1 MVKPNFKRAKEEAYK
16 TLMLQEN
23 FSFPINPKNI
33 KLKEY
38 DIKIISFQE
47 YAQKTNLSINQLTSN
62 GNTNDGYT
70 YIKNNNILIF
80 YNEDIETE
88 GRKTWTISHELGH
101 IVLNHTTQCD
111 KNEAEANFFAAQL
124 LAPQCVLKD
133 LVKNGAKITPLYL
146 SEKFKIS
153 KEASENCINTLG
165 KVIDNEFITTDY
177 DDIVIQLFKPYISI
191 DYSYDSYFDE
201 LEDRRKSFYFFR

>member
-38 DIKIISFQE
+38 DVKIISFQE

-70 YIKNNNILIF
+70 YIRNNNILIF

-88 GRKTWTISHELGH
+88 GRKMWTISHELGH
-101 IVLNHTTQCD
+101 IVLKHTTQCD
-111 KNEAEANFFAAQL
+111 KNESEANFFASQL
-124 LAPQCVLKD
+124 LAPQCVLKQ
-133 LVKNGAKITPLYL
+133 LIKNGAKITPTYL
-146 SEKFKIS
+146 SEKFRIS
-153 KEASENCINTLG
+153 KEASENCIHILG

-201 LEDRRKSFYFFR
+201 LEKKRRNFYF

>member
-38 DIKIISFQE
+38 DVKIISFQE

-62 GNTNDGYT
+62 CNTNDGYT
-70 YIKNNNILIF
+70 YIRNSNILIF

-88 GRKTWTISHELGH
+88 GRKMWTISHELGH
-101 IVLNHTTQCD
+101 IVLKHTTQCD
-111 KNEAEANFFAAQL
+111 KNESEANFFASQL
-124 LAPQCVLKD
+124 LAPQCVLKQ
-133 LVKNGAKITPLYL
+133 LIKNL
-146 SEKFKIS
+146 
-153 KEASENCINTLG
+153 
-165 KVIDNEFITTDY
+165 
-177 DDIVIQLFKPYISI
+177 
-191 DYSYDSYFDE
+191 
-201 LEDRRKSFYFFR
+201 

>member
-38 DIKIISFQE
+38 DVKIISFQE

-62 GNTNDGYT
+62 GNTNDA
-70 YIKNNNILIF
+70 YIRNNNILIF

-88 GRKTWTISHELGH
+88 GRKMWTISHELGH
-101 IVLNHTTQCD
+101 IVLKHTTQCD
-111 KNEAEANFFAAQL
+111 KNESEANFFASQL
-124 LAPQCVLKD
+124 LAPQCVLKQ
-133 LVKNGAKITPLYL
+133 LIKNGAKITPTYL
-146 SEKFKIS
+146 SEKFRIS
-153 KEASENCINTLG
+153 KEASENCIHILG

-177 DDIVIQLFKPYISI
+177 DDIIIQLFKPYVSI

-201 LEDRRKSFYFFR
+201 LEDRRKSFYF

>member
-1 MVKPNFKRAKEEAYK
+1 MAKPNFKRAKEEAYK

-38 DIKIISFQE
+38 YIKIISFQE
-47 YAQKTNLSINQLTSN
+47 YAQKTNLSIDQLTSN

-70 YIKNNNILIF
+70 YIRKNNILIF
-80 YNEDIETE
+80 YNENIETE
-88 GRKTWTISHELGH
+88 GRKLWTISHELGH
-101 IVLNHTTQCD
+101 IVLKHSTQSD
-111 KNEAEANFFAAQL
+111 KNESEANFFASQL
-124 LAPQCVLKD
+124 LAPQCVLKQ
-133 LVKNGAKITPLYL
+133 LVKNGAKITPTYL

-153 KEASENCINTLG
+153 KEASENCIHILG
-165 KVIDNEFITTDY
+165 KVIDNEFIITDY
-177 DDIVIQLFKPYISI
+177 DDIIVQLFKPYVST

-201 LEDRRKSFYFFR
+201 LENRRKSFYF

>member
-1 MVKPNFKRAKEEAYK
+1 MAKPNFKRAKEEAYK

-47 YAQKTNLSINQLTSN
+47 YAQKTNLSIDQLTYN

-70 YIKNNNILIF
+70 YIRKNNILIF
-80 YNEDIETE
+80 YNENIETE
-88 GRKTWTISHELGH
+88 GRKLWTISHELGH
-101 IVLNHTTQCD
+101 IVLKHSTQSD
-111 KNEAEANFFAAQL
+111 KNESEANFFASQL
-124 LAPQCVLKD
+124 LAPQCVLKQ
-133 LVKNGAKITPLYL
+133 LVKNGAKITPTYL

-153 KEASENCINTLG
+153 KEASENCIHILG
-165 KVIDNEFITTDY
+165 KVIDNEFIITDY
-177 DDIVIQLFKPYISI
+177 DDIIVQLFKPYVST

-201 LEDRRKSFYFFR
+201 LENRRKSFYF